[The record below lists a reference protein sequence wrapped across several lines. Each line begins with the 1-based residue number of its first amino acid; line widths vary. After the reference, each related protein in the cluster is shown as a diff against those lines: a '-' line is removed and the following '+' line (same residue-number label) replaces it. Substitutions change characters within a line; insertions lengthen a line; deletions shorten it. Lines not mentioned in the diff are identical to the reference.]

1 MLDSLNRVQSNAIAL
16 NKFEVGTSDLSE
28 ASVQLVGETQNP
40 VKSAEEGVNYA
51 TAILADAEADRNNIC
66 NPSEAAAKEKEEPK
80 AEKDAKKEDAAKAA
94 EVTACDRANELVNA
108 AQSNLKDAKTVKA
121 RADFIAAQAEGL
133 NAHVESLS
141 SSTGWSTK
149 LAWALGAI
157 FLALLAALQFGL
169 PFVLFARVNARIY
182 AEDDDNS
189 IVVLDSI
196 RAMQSEDKNQPLLG
210 LGVTLLIYLMYTG
223 TPLMNI
229 ELPDLPSTLKS
240 SIDYS
245 LDIYDDVIGSEFEEV
260 ISSEEEM
267 GDEDVNDDQD
277 YDEFLEADEAE

>member
-1 MLDSLNRVQSNAIAL
+1 
-16 NKFEVGTSDLSE
+16 
-28 ASVQLVGETQNP
+28 
-40 VKSAEEGVNYA
+40 
-51 TAILADAEADRNNIC
+51 
-66 NPSEAAAKEKEEPK
+66 
-80 AEKDAKKEDAAKAA
+80 
-94 EVTACDRANELVNA
+94 
-108 AQSNLKDAKTVKA
+108 
-121 RADFIAAQAEGL
+121 
-133 NAHVESLS
+133 
-141 SSTGWSTK
+141 
-149 LAWALGAI
+149 
-157 FLALLAALQFGL
+157 
-169 PFVLFARVNARIY
+169 VNARIY

-229 ELPDLPSTLKS
+229 ELPDLPSTVKS

-245 LDIYDDVIGSEFEEV
+245 LDIYDDVIGSELEEV